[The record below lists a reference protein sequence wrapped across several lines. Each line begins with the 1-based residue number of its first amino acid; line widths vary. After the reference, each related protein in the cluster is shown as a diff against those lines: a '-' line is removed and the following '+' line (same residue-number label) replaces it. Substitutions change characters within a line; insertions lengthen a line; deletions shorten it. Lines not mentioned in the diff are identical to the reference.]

1 MNEDWYDPVVFYLN
15 GDNLMQRTPV
25 PWDENGSGFVTGL
38 DFITEPIAENVTRFR
53 VERHSTGWRP

>member
-25 PWDENGSGFVTGL
+25 PWDVNGGGFVTGL
-38 DFITEPIAENVTRFR
+38 DFIIEPHCRECHPLSRRAA
-53 VERHSTGWRP
+53 SAK